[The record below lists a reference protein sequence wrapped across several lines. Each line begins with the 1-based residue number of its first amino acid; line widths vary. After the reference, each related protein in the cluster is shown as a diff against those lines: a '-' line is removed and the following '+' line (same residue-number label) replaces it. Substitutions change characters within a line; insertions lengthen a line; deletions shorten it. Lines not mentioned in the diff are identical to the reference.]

1 MYASGCQC
9 IVDAMLCPMCI
20 WQRLAIACEGGVVAS
35 PTIAMGKEQV
45 GKGKVAKGKLAKG
58 KVAKV
63 AKKDTEEHK
72 VQKVKAK
79 VHAMKKVIKR
89 PAGKPVPKVDLAV
102 AEEGEEEEPKEQDV
116 EDDEEKPTAKDYYH
130 FNNKLATA
138 PRAVQDA
145 VAKIKALPLR
155 SGKQTQLAQMA
166 AAFAKSKWDHKLF
179 KSMEE
184 LEIHRAQKKE
194 AKTYPRQ
201 VMVTKCGGEDGF
213 EKASL

>member
-1 MYASGCQC
+1 M
-9 IVDAMLCPMCI
+9 
-20 WQRLAIACEGGVVAS
+20 VAS
-35 PTIAMGKEQV
+35 PTIAMGKQQVGKAKVAKGKGKV
-45 GKGKVAKGKLAKG
+45 GKGKVT
-58 KVAKV
+58 KV
-63 AKKDTEEHK
+63 TK

-89 PAGKPVPKVDLAV
+89 PAVKPVPKVDLAV
-102 AEEGEEEEPKEQDV
+102 AEEGEEEEPKEQDD
-116 EDDEEKPTAKDYYH
+116 EEEEEKPSAKDYYH

-138 PRAVQDA
+138 PKAVQDA

-155 SGKQTQLAQMA
+155 NGKQSQLAQMA
-166 AAFAKSKWDHKLF
+166 AAFAKPKWDHKMF
-179 KSMEE
+179 KRVEE

-213 EKASL
+213 EKAGL